1 MTHRVVS
8 DYTPLDSSST
18 NIKVYI
24 RARPPEEKVESDFLV
39 VSLFTFH
46 FNKKNYIFY
55 FYFISCTV

>member
-46 FNKKNYIFY
+46 FD
-55 FYFISCTV
+55 